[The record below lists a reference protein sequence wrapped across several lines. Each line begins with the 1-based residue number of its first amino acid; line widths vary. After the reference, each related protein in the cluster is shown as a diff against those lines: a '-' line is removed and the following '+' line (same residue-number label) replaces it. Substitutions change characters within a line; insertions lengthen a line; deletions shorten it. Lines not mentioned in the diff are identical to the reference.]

1 MSDPTSAHKPYT
13 TGARPNTAAQKLN
26 VTATGSGW
34 VRVQDS
40 DSYQYSGNDNPN
52 ATPEVLVAIR
62 NLAARL
68 TPLISGFTWLSPA
81 GLDGEREFDKS
92 VGGTLSIVAHF
103 SQAVVVTGSP
113 TISVTNGNEGSG
125 SGRGPDVLVYASG
138 TTTEEL
144 TFSLVVAAASATH
157 NANDLLHI
165 NAADV
170 LTQVGGSTILAVS
183 DDEAATITSTAALGN
198 AAGSILVVA

>member
-1 MSDPTSAHKPYT
+1 MTDPSMLHKPYT

-34 VRVQDS
+34 VRVQDT
-40 DSYQYSGNDNPN
+40 DSYKYSGNDNPD
-52 ATPEVLVAIR
+52 ATPEILVAIR

-68 TPLISGFTWLSPA
+68 TPLISGFTWTSPV
-81 GLDGEREFDKS
+81 GDQLDKS
-92 VGGTLSIVAHF
+92 AGGTLTIVTHF

-113 TISVTNGNEGSG
+113 TLSVTNSNAGSG
-125 SGRGPDVLVYASG
+125 TGRGPHLLVYASG

-144 TFSLVVAAASATH
+144 TFSLVVAAGSAIT
-157 NANDLLHI
+157 NAD
-165 NAADV
+165 DV
-170 LTQVGGSTILAVS
+170 LYLAANVLALAGGTIKAVS
-183 DDEAATITSTAALGN
+183 DAEAATITTTAALGN

>member
-1 MSDPTSAHKPYT
+1 MTDPSMLHKPYT

-34 VRVQDS
+34 VRVQDT
-40 DSYQYSGNDNPN
+40 DSYKYSGNDNPN
-52 ATPEVLVAIR
+52 ATPEILVAIR

-68 TPLISGFTWLSPA
+68 TPLISGFTWTSPV
-81 GLDGEREFDKS
+81 GDQLDKS
-92 VGGTLSIVAHF
+92 AGGTLTIVAHF
-103 SQAVVVTGSP
+103 SQAVEVTRSP
-113 TISVTNGNEGSG
+113 KITVTNDNAGSG

-144 TFSLVVAAASATH
+144 TFSLVVAAGSATH

-198 AAGSILVVA
+198 AAGSILVIT

>member
-13 TGARPNTAAQKLN
+13 TGARPFSVAQKKN
-26 VTATGSGW
+26 ITATSSGW

-40 DSYQYSGNDNPN
+40 DSYKFYGNDNPLS
-52 ATPEVLVAIR
+52 TPEVLVAIR

-68 TPLISGFTWLSPA
+68 TPLISGFTWTSPV
-81 GLDGEREFDKS
+81 GDQLDKS
-92 VGGTLSIVAHF
+92 AGGTLTIIAHF

-113 TISVTNGNEGSG
+113 TISVTNDNAGSG

-138 TTTEEL
+138 STTEEL
-144 TFSLVVAAASATH
+144 TFSLVVAAGSGTH

-165 NAADV
+165 NAANV

-183 DDEAATITSTAALGN
+183 DDEAAAITNVAAIGTATGT
-198 AAGSILVVA
+198 VVVIA

>member
-1 MSDPTSAHKPYT
+1 MSDPTTAHKPYT
-13 TGARPNTAAQKLN
+13 TGARPSTVAQKKN

-68 TPLISGFTWLSPA
+68 TPVISGFTWTSPA
-81 GLDGEREFDKS
+81 GDQLDKS
-92 VGGTLSIVAHF
+92 AGGTLTIIAHF

-113 TISVTNGNEGSG
+113 KITVTNDNAGSG

-138 TTTEEL
+138 STTEEL

-165 NAADV
+165 NAADIIS
-170 LTQVGGSTILAVS
+170 LAGGTIKAVS
-183 DDEAATITSTAALGN
+183 DAEAATITSTAALGN

>member
-13 TGARPNTAAQKLN
+13 TGARPFSVAQKLN
-26 VTATGSGW
+26 VTATSSGW

-40 DSYQYSGNDNPN
+40 DSYQYSGNDNP
-52 ATPEVLVAIR
+52 ATTPEVLVAIR

-68 TPLISGFTWLSPA
+68 TPSISGFTWTSPV
-81 GLDGEREFDKS
+81 GDQLDKS
-92 VGGTLSIVAHF
+92 AGGTLTIIAHF
-103 SQAVVVTGSP
+103 SQAVKVTGSP
-113 TISVTNGNEGSG
+113 KITVTNDNAGSG

-157 NANDLLHI
+157 NAL
-165 NAADV
+165 DV
-170 LTQVGGSTILAVS
+170 LYLGANVMAQVGGSTILAVS

>member
-13 TGARPNTAAQKLN
+13 TGARPLNTVAQKKN
-26 VTATGSGW
+26 IIATGAGW
-34 VRVQDS
+34 VRQQDS
-40 DSYQYSGNDNPN
+40 DSYKFYGNDNPLT
-52 ATPEVLVAIR
+52 TPEVIVAIR

-68 TPLISGFTWLSPA
+68 TPLISGFTWTSPV
-81 GLDGEREFDKS
+81 GDQLDKS
-92 VGGTLSIVAHF
+92 AGGTLTIVAHF
-103 SQAVVVTGSP
+103 SQAVKVTGSP
-113 TISVTNGNEGSG
+113 TLTVVNGNEGSG

-144 TFSLVVAAASATH
+144 TFSLVVAAGSATH

-170 LTQVGGSTILAVS
+170 LTQVGGSTIKAVS
-183 DDEAATITSTAALGN
+183 DAEAATITSTAALGN

>member
-13 TGARPNTAAQKLN
+13 TGARPSTVAQKKN
-26 VTATGSGW
+26 VIAAGGGW

-68 TPLISGFTWLSPA
+68 TPVISGFTWTSPV
-81 GLDGEREFDKS
+81 GDQLDKS
-92 VGGTLSIVAHF
+92 AGGTLTIVAHF

-113 TISVTNGNEGSG
+113 TLSVINDNAGAG

-157 NANDLLHI
+157 NAS
-165 NAADV
+165 DV
-170 LTQVGGSTILAVS
+170 LIPAANMIALAGGTIKAVS
-183 DDEAATITSTAALGN
+183 DAEVATITSTAALGN
-198 AAGSILVVA
+198 AAGSIATQA

>member
-1 MSDPTSAHKPYT
+1 MTDPSMLHKRYT
-13 TGARPNTAAQKLN
+13 TGARPSSVAQKLN
-26 VTATGSGW
+26 VTATSSGW
-34 VRVQDS
+34 VRVQDA
-40 DSYQYSGNDNPN
+40 DSYQYSGNDNPD
-52 ATPEVLVAIR
+52 ATPEILVAYR

-68 TPLISGFTWLSPA
+68 TPLISGFTWTSPV
-81 GLDGEREFDKS
+81 GDQLDKS
-92 VGGTLSIVAHF
+92 AGGTLSIVTHF
-103 SQAVVVTGSP
+103 SQAVKVTGSP
-113 TISVTNGNEGSG
+113 TLTVVNGNEGSG

-144 TFSLVVAAASATH
+144 TFSLVVAAGSATH

>member
-13 TGARPNTAAQKLN
+13 TGARPLNTVAQKKN
-26 VTATGSGW
+26 VIATSSGW

-40 DSYQYSGNDNPN
+40 DSYKFYGNDNPLS
-52 ATPEVLVAIR
+52 TPEVLVAIR

-68 TPLISGFTWLSPA
+68 TPVISGFTWTSPV
-81 GLDGEREFDKS
+81 GDQLDKS
-92 VGGTLSIVAHF
+92 AGGTLTIIAHF

-113 TISVTNGNEGSG
+113 KITVTNDNAGAG

-144 TFSLVVAAASATH
+144 TFSLVVAANSNTH
-157 NANDLLHI
+157 NANDLLHLNVTNRI
-165 NAADV
+165 ALA
-170 LTQVGGSTILAVS
+170 GGTIKAVS
-183 DDEAATITSTAALGN
+183 DAEAANITSSAALGN
-198 AAGSILVVA
+198 DAGSILVVA

>member
-13 TGARPNTAAQKLN
+13 TGARPSTVAQKKN
-26 VTATGSGW
+26 ITATGSGW
-34 VRVQDS
+34 VRVQDT

-68 TPLISGFTWLSPA
+68 TPVVSGFTWTSPV
-81 GLDGEREFDKS
+81 GDQLDKS
-92 VGGTLSIVAHF
+92 AGGTLTIIAHF
-103 SQAVVVTGSP
+103 SQAVKVSGSP
-113 TISVTNGNEGSG
+113 TLSVINDNAGSG

-157 NANDLLHI
+157 NAS
-165 NAADV
+165 DV
-170 LTQVGGSTILAVS
+170 LIPAANMIALAGGTIKAVS
-183 DDEAATITSTAALGN
+183 DAEVATITNIAALGA
-198 AAGSILVVA
+198 AAGNVTVTA

>member
-1 MSDPTSAHKPYT
+1 MTDPSMLHKPYT
-13 TGARPNTAAQKLN
+13 TGASPSSVAQKLN
-26 VTATGSGW
+26 VTATSSGW

-40 DSYQYSGNDNPN
+40 DSYKYSGNDNP
-52 ATPEVLVAIR
+52 ATTPEVLVAIR

-68 TPLISGFTWLSPA
+68 TPLISGFTWTSPV
-81 GLDGEREFDKS
+81 GDQLDKS
-92 VGGTLSIVAHF
+92 AGGTLSIVTHF
-103 SQAVVVTGSP
+103 SQAVKVTGSP
-113 TISVTNGNEGSG
+113 TLTVVNGNEGSG

-157 NANDLLHI
+157 NADDVLHI
-165 NAADV
+165 NATNRIA
-170 LTQVGGSTILAVS
+170 LAGGTILAVS

>member
-13 TGARPNTAAQKLN
+13 TGARPLNTVAQKKN
-26 VTATGSGW
+26 VIATSSGW

-40 DSYQYSGNDNPN
+40 DSYKFYGNDNPN

-68 TPLISGFTWLSPA
+68 TPVVSGFTWTSPA
-81 GLDGEREFDKS
+81 GDQLDKS
-92 VGGTLSIVAHF
+92 AGGTLSVVAHF

-113 TISVTNGNEGSG
+113 TITVTNDNAGSG

-138 TTTEEL
+138 STTEEL
-144 TFSLVVAAASATH
+144 TFSLVVAAGSNTH
-157 NANDLLHI
+157 NANDLLHL
-165 NAADV
+165 NATNRIA
-170 LTQVGGSTILAVS
+170 LAGGTIKAVS
-183 DDEAATITSTAALGN
+183 DAEAATITTTAALGN
-198 AAGSILVVA
+198 DAGSILVVA

>member
-13 TGARPNTAAQKLN
+13 TGARPSTVAQKKN

-40 DSYQYSGNDNPN
+40 DSYQYSGNDNPL

-68 TPLISGFTWLSPA
+68 TPVVSGFTWTSPV
-81 GLDGEREFDKS
+81 GDQLDKS
-92 VGGTLSIVAHF
+92 AGGTLTIVTHF

-113 TISVTNGNEGSG
+113 TLTVINDNAGAG

-144 TFSLVVAAASATH
+144 TFSLVVAANSNTH
-157 NANDLLHI
+157 NADDLLHLNQANRI
-165 NAADV
+165 ALA
-170 LTQVGGSTILAVS
+170 GGTIKAVS
-183 DDEAATITSTAALGN
+183 DAEAANILSTAALGN
-198 AAGSILVVA
+198 DAGSILVVA